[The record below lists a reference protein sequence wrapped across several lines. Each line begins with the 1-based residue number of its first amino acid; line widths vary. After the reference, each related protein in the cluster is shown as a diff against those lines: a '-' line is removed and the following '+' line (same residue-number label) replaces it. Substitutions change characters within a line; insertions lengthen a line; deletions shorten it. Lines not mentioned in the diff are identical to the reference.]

1 MTVTVRMIEP
11 GVLRVEWPG
20 RLTGE
25 VRDTLFW
32 VLDAI
37 DGVDAIWH
45 GNYTTELQT
54 AAHVFDTRVVA
65 ALVANALLDDERL
78 AEFLASRGWGDLE
91 IRTAP

>member
-11 GVLRVEWPG
+11 GILRIEWPG
-20 RLTGE
+20 RLTQE

-54 AAHVFDTRVVA
+54 AAHLVDTRLVA
-65 ALVANALLDDERL
+65 ALVGNALLDDERL
-78 AEFLASRGWGDLE
+78 AEFLSARGWGDLE